1 MNKHELEI
9 IVDEWSNVA
18 KGSKTV
24 PLVSLGTNDNAIKQ
38 ERKVFEYCAKVL
50 KGIINKK
57 DDTSNS

>member
-9 IVDEWSNVA
+9 VVEEWDNVA

-24 PLVSLGTNDNAIKQ
+24 PLVSLGAGDTSIKN
-38 ERKVFEYCAKVL
+38 ERKVFEYCAKIL
-50 KGIINKK
+50 KSIINKK